1 MSKSTPQPAIDID
14 DIHNPKF
21 AASTL
26 DFLLIELVP
35 LVQRV
40 TEQAQAREQL
50 LRDEYRRSKILSRT
64 SDDTTTAG
72 DQHGAT
78 EATTED
84 NKAGDTKKD
93 GALAAA
99 DTRPLTSLGIP
110 ATTSATQDAMHAR
123 LDALGYRVGQGLA
136 ERYIPP
142 LFHEPRPSP
151 VVDHVR

>member
-1 MSKSTPQPAIDID
+1 MSKTPAPAIDID

-50 LRDEYRRSKILSRT
+50 LRDEYRRSKILSST
-64 SDDTTTAG
+64 SDETTTPRDQDG
-72 DQHGAT
+72 DT
-78 EATTED
+78 EATKAES
-84 NKAGDTKKD
+84 KAGGKTKD
-93 GALAAA
+93 GAVAAPA
-99 DTRPLTSLGIP
+99 DTRPMTSLGIP

-136 ERYIPP
+136 ERYAHS
-142 LFHEPRPSP
+142 LPSAVP
-151 VVDHVR
+151 CLSF